1 MRRDATMDELWDP
14 LNRPGESE
22 LWSICEQPG
31 CRTRVRLEYRC
42 SEHREPGVS
51 TVKFCEAEDCWDTL
65 HRNNPRR
72 FCGLHEHLAEPAHE
86 IWWDV
91 GTLA

>member
-1 MRRDATMDELWDP
+1 MVDLRAARLPD
-14 LNRPGESE
+14 
-22 LWSICEQPG
+22 Q
-31 CRTRVRLEYRC
+31 VRLEYRC

-72 FCGLHEHLAEPAHE
+72 YCGLHENLIELRHD

-91 GTLA
+91 PEAVA